1 MEQKPSGKIN
11 LDDHNLDDMARSLKG
26 PGVYVVSMKDIFS
39 AVTPVVSY
47 FSDFSHH
54 LTPAGHEI
62 MARDLADLIG
72 SRLALK
78 TAAPGE
84 GRGENPGNR
93 RQNYGLAATRMENGA
108 TGQDW
113 RHIRAMRLLVDLPGT
128 KGMTWTSPPQDR
140 TSGRPTMVSGV

>member
-1 MEQKPSGKIN
+1 MKLARHQDISIILVTQVTLEQKPSGKIN

-78 TAAPGE
+78 TA
-84 GRGENPGNR
+84 
-93 RQNYGLAATRMENGA
+93 RQERAGVKTQA
-108 TGQDW
+108 TGGKITD
-113 RHIRAMRLLVDLPGT
+113 
-128 KGMTWTSPPQDR
+128 
-140 TSGRPTMVSGV
+140 